1 MEKKEYIK
9 PGISITP
16 IETEDLMVGSP
27 GQATVNTP
35 NNGPVIENCGVANGD
50 IIPMSKKGNLWEEE

>member
-16 IETEDLMVGSP
+16 IETEDLMAGSP
-27 GQATVNTP
+27 GKATVSTP
-35 NNGPVIENCGVANGD
+35 NGQNLEYGGD
-50 IIPMSKKGNLWEEE
+50 AYGIIPMSKKGNLWEEE

>member
-27 GQATVNTP
+27 GKATVNTP
-35 NNGPVIENCGVANGD
+35 NGQNLEYGGDAYENT
-50 IIPMSKKGNLWEEE
+50 IPMSKKGNLWEEE

>member
-9 PGISITP
+9 PGITITP
-16 IETEDLMVGSP
+16 IETEDLMAGSL
-27 GQATVNTP
+27 GEATVSMP
-35 NNGPVIENCGVANGD
+35 EGPGIVSGGVANET

>member
-9 PGISITP
+9 PSISITP

-27 GQATVNTP
+27 GKATVNTP
-35 NNGPVIENCGVANGD
+35 NGPDIENCGVANGS